1 MSRCRLWKGRK
12 FFAKCS
18 MARNPLIEAIHSA
31 RYDLETCA
39 RHERSGHQRKLDGL
53 LRQAL
58 DRAGSTAS
66 ADLLLDALFDDYR
79 EFKRGKKREEWPR
92 LPSERQKR

>member
-12 FFAKCS
+12 FFAKSS
-18 MARNPLIEAIHSA
+18 MARNPLIEAIHEA

-39 RHERSGHQRKLDGL
+39 RHERGGRERKLEEL

-58 DRAGSTAS
+58 DRTGSKATS
-66 ADLLLDALFDDYR
+66 DHLLDALYDDYR
-79 EFKRGKKREEWPR
+79 EFKRGKKRGEWAR
-92 LPSERQKR
+92 LPLGA